1 MIDVSTEIDI
11 NCSKAKVAEYSANPD
26 NAPKWYVNIKA
37 AKWKTPKPLQV
48 GSQIVFKT
56 KFLGKLLVYIYEI
69 SEYAAEQKM
78 VMKTIIGPFP
88 METIYTWKSIDGNI
102 TRMSLQSKGNP
113 GGLSKLLTPLL
124 SFAIKRANNK
134 YLQRLKEIIEKECH
148 VPLVS
153 GAQSPGETT
162 DRLHKIISNR

>member
-124 SFAIKRANNK
+124 SFAIKKANNK
-134 YLQRLKEIIEKECH
+134 DLQRLKEIIEKECH

-162 DRLHKIISNR
+162 DRLQKIISNR

>member
-37 AKWKTPKPLQV
+37 AKWRTPKPLQV
-48 GSQIVFKT
+48 GSQIVFKA

-88 METIYTWKSIDGNI
+88 METTYTWKSIDGNI

-124 SFAIKRANNK
+124 SFAIKKANNK
-134 YLQRLKEIIEKECH
+134 DLQRLKEIIEKECH

-153 GAQSPGETT
+153 GAHSPEETT
-162 DRLHKIISNR
+162 DRLQKIISNR

>member
-48 GSQIVFKT
+48 GSQIVFKA

-124 SFAIKRANNK
+124 SFAIKKANNK
-134 YLQRLKEIIEKECH
+134 DLQRLKEIIEKECH